1 MALPEIEF
9 ELTSEQY
16 ELLGYPVLTQGH
28 PMALVLEVG
37 VLLPDVD
44 ADGWFAVQK
53 APLPPQLVRVGPAT
67 YAFSGQ
73 IVEAELFDDDGDES
87 AILLVECGTTVLRVT
102 CGPDDDGRLP
112 YGAWE
117 TRYLSGIGRLRGILE
132 EDFSTAIG
140 QAVGATVWGVRRLVL
155 TPGDP
160 YFGQWFESHE
170 LQPTPFEHDLVLI
183 TARLHRQKI

>member
-16 ELLGYPVLTQGH
+16 ELLGYPGLTQGH
-28 PMALVLEVG
+28 PMALVLEAG
-37 VLLPDVD
+37 VLLPDVN

-53 APLPPQLVRVGPAT
+53 EPLAPQLVHVGPAT
-67 YAFSGQ
+67 YAFAGQ
-73 IVEAELFDDDGDES
+73 IVEAELFREEGDES
-87 AILLVECGTTVLRVT
+87 AILLVECGETVLRVT

-112 YGAWE
+112 YGTWE
-117 TRYLSGIGRLRGILE
+117 TRYLTGFGRLRGILE

-140 QAVGATVWGVRRLVL
+140 RAIGATVWGVRRLIL
-155 TPGDP
+155 TPDDP
-160 YFGQWFESHE
+160 HFGQWFESHE
-170 LQPTPFEHDLVLI
+170 LQPTPFLHDLVLI